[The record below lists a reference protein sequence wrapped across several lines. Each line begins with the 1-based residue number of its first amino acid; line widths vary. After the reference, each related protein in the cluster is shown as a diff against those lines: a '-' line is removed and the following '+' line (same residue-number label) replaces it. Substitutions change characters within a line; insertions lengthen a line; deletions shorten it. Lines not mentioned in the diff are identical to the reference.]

1 MRKKM
6 YELHSDLFRPSPFAA
21 WAKPKKKDLNI
32 LRTKHLGDNNEVIW
46 QIKKDGVN
54 TADHIE
60 MSGFYASAIIS
71 YGNDKNGR
79 LRLMKHLTVPTL
91 RIQPNATSS

>member
-32 LRTKHLGDNNEVIW
+32 LRTKHLGDNNEVI
-46 QIKKDGVN
+46 
-54 TADHIE
+54 
-60 MSGFYASAIIS
+60 
-71 YGNDKNGR
+71 
-79 LRLMKHLTVPTL
+79 
-91 RIQPNATSS
+91 